1 MVEQLFERGPVGPH
15 LPEAADMQQH
25 ACGGEGDDD
34 DDDDDAMHIYM
45 CSARSARSE
54 GPTVFRRG

>member
-25 ACGGEGDDD
+25 AWGEGDD